1 MAVKQDIVWGLFVK
15 HYIIKFTQTRG
26 HFIFK
31 KTCSNLGILW
41 LVIHMHRN
49 QHGHYL
55 FFAMLSYYCFHLH
68 SPDK

>member
-15 HYIIKFTQTRG
+15 HYVIKFTQTRG

-49 QHGHYL
+49 QHGH
-55 FFAMLSYYCFHLH
+55 
-68 SPDK
+68 